1 MASEKT
7 VYWVAVAVMA
17 VFLGNHFANKYQ
29 GGCVGDR
36 AVATVQRLSG
46 EVGHFLAMGQV
57 TFGSAPRLVA
67 PEMAMARA
75 QNGFASMQADIARQQ
90 VACARLEAQH
100 ARMAALQQMQNMRV
114 MCPRQRLSFEIPQV
128 PVIPSDG
135 TI

>member
-57 TFGSAPRLVA
+57 GFGSTPRFVG
-67 PEMAMARA
+67 PELAMARV
-75 QNGFASMQADIARQQ
+75 QSGFASMQADIARQQ
-90 VACARLEAQH
+90 AACARMEAQH
-100 ARMAALQQMQNMRV
+100 ARMMALQQMQHIRV
-114 MCPRQRLSFEIPQV
+114 ICPRQGMNIEVPQIAV
-128 PVIPSDG
+128 VSSDG

>member
-29 GGCVGDR
+29 GGCVEDR

-90 VACARLEAQH
+90 AACARLEAQH
-100 ARMAALQQMQNMRV
+100 ARMMALQQMQHIRV
-114 MCPRQRLSFEIPQV
+114 ICPRQGMNIDVPQIAV
-128 PVIPSDG
+128 VSSDG